1 LHIIAQTW
9 LLLLLLRL
17 LRLLQLR
24 QLRQLRLLRLLR
36 AGRRGDDREGGS
48 GARRG
53 TWWAEARAQLRRLR
67 RLCGGL

>member
-9 LLLLLLRL
+9 LLLLLRL
-17 LRLLQLR
+17 L
-24 QLRQLRLLRLLR
+24 LLR
-36 AGRRGDDREGGS
+36 AGRRGDDREGCS

>member
-17 LRLLQLR
+17 L
-24 QLRQLRLLRLLR
+24 LLR
-36 AGRRGDDREGGS
+36 AGRRGDDREGCS